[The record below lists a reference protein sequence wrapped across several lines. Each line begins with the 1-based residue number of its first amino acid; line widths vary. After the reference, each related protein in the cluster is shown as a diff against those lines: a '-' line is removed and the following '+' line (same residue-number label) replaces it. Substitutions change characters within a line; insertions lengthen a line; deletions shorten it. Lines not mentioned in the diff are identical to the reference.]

1 MTELQTAKLI
11 ALLREYYPRDTE
23 ASSVKSKVR
32 AWHLV
37 LQDYPYEVGEAAA
50 IAFVANDRKGF
61 MPSPGQIVEQIQL
74 VTNREGMPAQD
85 AWNLVSQAVAN
96 TDFMNPS
103 KQFDKLPPEAQ
114 RAVGSANMLREWGMV
129 DVDTFN
135 TVIYSNFI
143 RAHDVHKKRQQ
154 AMAAIPESVR
164 AVIQG
169 VSDKLMLGGTYDE
182 T

>member
-1 MTELQTAKLI
+1 MTENEAAKIL
-11 ALLREYYPRDTE
+11 ALLREYYPRDVESTTVR
-23 ASSVKSKVR
+23 AKVR
-32 AWHLV
+32 AWYLV
-37 LQDYPYEVGEAAA
+37 LQDYPYDVVQAAA
-50 IAFVANDRKGF
+50 ISFAANDRKGF

-74 VTNREGMPAQD
+74 VTNREGMTAQD

-143 RAHDVHKKRQQ
+143 RAYDAHKKRQQ
-154 AMAAIPESVR
+154 AMTAIPESIR
-164 AVIQG
+164 DVIQG
-169 VSDKLMLGGTYDE
+169 LADKLALGGAE
-182 T
+182 